1 MVFSG
6 LALAVTVWCQGL
18 KWQLEINTLEFL
30 WLLQSNFLECFEEK
44 KNLNKKK
51 INAIPICVQAVL
63 DVDLIG
69 PEGRQAEYAVLD
81 DVDLIGP
88 ECHQAEYVIMSDNPI
103 KISKF
108 LIYSF

>member
-1 MVFSG
+1 MESEQGLEVLTQCALKWTILEIRVVFSG

-30 WLLQSNFLECFEEK
+30 WLLQSNFLECFQEK

-51 INAIPICVQAVL
+51 IDAIPICVQAVL

-69 PEGRQAEYAVLD
+69 PECQQAEYAVLD
-81 DVDLIGP
+81 VVD
-88 ECHQAEYVIMSDNPI
+88 
-103 KISKF
+103 
-108 LIYSF
+108 